1 MTPVPHLTWEKRLKK
16 RSSEKGRSLTRFDSI
31 RELLRKRSNIF
42 AFIMCAAGVAL
53 NILLSNEVTVLD
65 LPLYLDTAGTIA
77 VAVMGGYL
85 PGVIVGFATN
95 FIRCIYNTTSVY
107 YGVLSVLIAVAATFL
122 ANRGWHRKLPGIAG
136 MVLVFSIIGGLLGG
150 IIPWF
155 IEGISF
161 AGEGVRNVIFETGHV
176 NLITAHLLSSF
187 IIDIPDKLITTLL
200 ALLAVR
206 LIPSGFHR
214 YFRFYLWAQDPIA
227 YDDFVRSE
235 KARVRKVS
243 LRTKTLTV
251 LVFSMSI
258 AAAVCTV
265 ISVVLFRKMTIEER
279 TQLALGTAMTAA
291 EVIDGDRVDA
301 YLESNGRYEDYRD
314 TYRLLEKIY
323 AGSPEIE
330 YLYVYRIEED
340 GCRVVFDID
349 RSGLETETINTVIPF
364 DEGFAGYIP
373 DLLAGREVAP
383 IITNDRYG
391 HLLTIYQP
399 VYDSDHRCVCYVGA
413 DVSMEK
419 LNKESKSFL
428 TEIISV
434 FMGFFVVL
442 CVFTIWLT
450 NYHIIF
456 PVNSIARSMDR
467 IAHTSGMQ
475 DNMDDN
481 VKMLRSLD
489 IHTGD
494 ELENLFISA
503 ADMTKNQAEQMR
515 SIRRLSESTANMQDG
530 LIITMADLVE
540 SRDSDTGAHVQKTAA
555 YVKII
560 VEALRKKGYYV
571 EKITP
576 KFISDVIRSAPLHDV
591 GKINI
596 PDKVLNKPGKLTD
609 EEYEIM
615 KTHTTAGKRIIENA
629 ISTVNGDNYL
639 KEARNMAAY
648 HHERWDGKGY
658 PEGIHGEVIPLSAR
672 IMAVAD
678 VFDALTSPRVY
689 KPAFP
694 IEKALSILE
703 EGKGTQFDP
712 KCVEV
717 FMEALPEVKVIL
729 RKYNKD
735 A

>member
-1 MTPVPHLTWEKRLKK
+1 
-16 RSSEKGRSLTRFDSI
+16 
-31 RELLRKRSNIF
+31 
-42 AFIMCAAGVAL
+42 MCAAGVVL
-53 NILLSNEVTVLD
+53 NILLSNAAAVLE

-95 FIRCIYNTTSVY
+95 FFKFIFNPDSVY
-107 YGVLSVLIAVAATFL
+107 YGVLSVLIAVAATLL
-122 ANRGWHRKLPGIAG
+122 ANRGWHRKLPGIVG
-136 MVLVFSIIGGLLGG
+136 MVLVFSAIGGILGG

-155 IEGISF
+155 IEGVSF
-161 AGEGVRNVIFETGHV
+161 AGEGLRNIISETGHV
-176 NLITAHLLSSF
+176 NRITAHLLSSF
-187 IIDIPDKLITTLL
+187 IIDLPDKLITTLL
-200 ALLAVR
+200 ALLLVR

-214 YFRFYLWAQDPIA
+214 YFRIYAWSQNPIA
-227 YDDFVRSE
+227 HDDFVRSE
-235 KARVRKVS
+235 KTRVRSVS
-243 LRTKTLTV
+243 LRTKSLLV
-251 LVFSMSI
+251 LIISLSI
-258 AAAVCTV
+258 VAAVCTF
-265 ISVVLFRKMTIEER
+265 ISVVLFRRMTIEER
-279 TQLALGTAMTAA
+279 TQLALGTAKTAA
-291 EVIDGDRVDA
+291 EVIDGDRIEA
-301 YLESNGRYEDYRD
+301 YLDNNGRYEDYRD
-314 TYRLLEKIY
+314 TNRLLGKIY
-323 AGSPEIE
+323 AGSPEVE
-330 YLYVYRIEED
+330 YLYVYKIEED
-340 GCRVVFDID
+340 GCHVVFDID
-349 RSGLETETINTVIPF
+349 RNPAESEAINTVIPF
-364 DEGFAGYIP
+364 DEGFAEYIP
-373 DLLAGREVAP
+373 DLLAGREVPP
-383 IITNDRYG
+383 IITNDKYG

-399 VYDSDHRCVCYVGA
+399 VFDSDHRCVCYVGA
-413 DVSMEK
+413 DVSIEK
-419 LNKESKSFL
+419 LDKESMSFL

-442 CVFTIWLT
+442 CVFTMWLT
-450 NYHIIF
+450 NYHIIV

-494 ELENLFISA
+494 ELENLFTSA

-515 SIRRLSESTANMQDG
+515 SIRSLSESTANMQDG

-560 VEALRKKGYYV
+560 VEALRNKGYYV

-694 IEKALSILE
+694 IEKALAIME

-717 FMEALPEVKVIL
+717 FMESLPEVKIIL